1 MLQSIRL
8 LKKKSNTVDT
18 PYLAIEMKAETTD
31 EEEVEEEES
40 TAGCQKVLSL

>member
-1 MLQSIRL
+1 MRDFK
-8 LKKKSNTVDT
+8 KKKSNTVDT

-31 EEEVEEEES
+31 EEEEVEEEES